1 MSAAPTSK
9 RHRHIRREPYPP
21 ESASRLIS
29 PPLESAF
36 VETGDSALQCRDI
49 RPAGGDCPD
58 AVLAQAGVAAG
69 RCRTNRAPSLR
80 PSS

>member
-1 MSAAPTSK
+1 MSAAPTSN
-9 RHRHIRREPYPP
+9 RHRHIRREPHPP
-21 ESASRLIS
+21 ESASRLIP
-29 PPLESAF
+29 PPLESAL
-36 VETGDSALQCRDI
+36 VETGDSVLQFRDI

-58 AVLAQAGVAAG
+58 AVLVQAGVAAS